1 MRPARFPS
9 RNLNGMWTALRE
21 KSIAEY
27 PRAEVG
33 ILEKVGRESCFLLE
47 LLKLSDATSFAQEG
61 FRRGE
66 YGAAH
71 GKGSA
76 VLLLGCCP

>member
-9 RNLNGMWTALRE
+9 RNLSGMLTALRE

-66 YGAAH
+66 HGAAH

-76 VLLLGCCP
+76 VLSLGYGL